1 MALETLI
8 TPPSAPRFKTY
19 LLLGCLVICGV
30 VLLNG
35 MWFSVPATH
44 MAYVTR
50 FGRVIHPEAGPLEAG
65 LHFKLP
71 FVDHADLLQVSTDTI
86 KLDPIQTYT
95 RDTQQ
100 VNLQLSI
107 TYNIPKNAVYHLLY
121 EVGRAGNVDIVTNI
135 NAVVNDRV
143 RSVLGQQDIVRVAG
157 EGRELVVGQ
166 IKTIVQNELKRL
178 FHLDVQ
184 DVQIA
189 AFTFTK
195 AYEESINQATLAKTS
210 KVKAELERDRKRIEA
225 EAAQAEAAG
234 RANAAI
240 EEARGK
246 KASTIAAAEGEAEAI
261 HLRAQSEASAIKARG
276 EAEATTLKAK
286 IEAAG
291 GAENYVKQLQAQAA
305 LNWKGDV
312 PSTMFGSNAPAP
324 VPVLPLPG
332 VPATR

>member
-1 MALETLI
+1 MTLSS
-8 TPPSAPRFKTY
+8 TPRFTRY
-19 LLLGCLVICGV
+19 LFLGLLVTGGII
-30 VLLNG
+30 LLNG
-35 MWFSVPATH
+35 LSFSVPATH

-50 FGRVIHPEAGPLEAG
+50 FGRVIAPEAGPLDAG

-71 FVDHADLLQVSTDTI
+71 FIDHADLLQVSTDTS
-86 KLDPIQTYT
+86 KLEPIQAYT

-100 VNLQLSI
+100 VNVQLSL
-107 TYNIPKNAVYHLLY
+107 TYSIPRTAVYHLLY
-121 EVGRAGNVDIVTNI
+121 EIGRSGNVDIVTNI

-143 RSVLGQQDIVRVAG
+143 RSVLGQQEIVRVAG
-157 EGRELVVGQ
+157 EGREQVVGQ
-166 IKTIVQNELKRL
+166 MKTVIQSELKRL
-178 FHLDVQ
+178 FWLEVH

-240 EEARGK
+240 EEARGR
-246 KASTIAAAEGEAEAI
+246 KASAIAAAEGEAAAI
-261 HLRAQSEASAIKARG
+261 TLRAQSEAAAIKARG
-276 EAEATTLKAK
+276 DAEATILKAK

-291 GAENYVKQLQAQAA
+291 GTEPYVKQLQAQAA
-305 LNWKGDV
+305 LNWKGEV
-312 PSTMFGSNAPAP
+312 PTTMLGGNTAAP
-324 VPVLPLPG
+324 VPVLPLPTLPG
-332 VPATR
+332 SR

>member
-1 MALETLI
+1 MAA
-8 TPPSAPRFKTY
+8 PSAPYLRTY
-19 LLLGCLVICGV
+19 LTLGFLVAGGLL
-30 VLLNG
+30 LLILLST
-35 MWFSVPATH
+35 MSFSVPATH

-50 FGRVIHPEAGPLEAG
+50 FGRVLHPEAGPLEAG
-65 LHFKLP
+65 LHFKFPLI
-71 FVDHADLLQVSTDTI
+71 DHADRLQVSTDTI
-86 KLDPIQTYT
+86 KLEAIQTYT

-100 VNLQLSI
+100 VNVQLSL
-107 TYNIPKNAVYHLLY
+107 TYSIPRTAVYHLLY
-121 EVGRAGNVDIVTNI
+121 EVGRAGNVDIVTNV

-143 RSVLGQQDIVRVAG
+143 RSVLGQQEIVRVAG
-157 EGRELVVGQ
+157 EGREQVVGQ
-166 IKTIVQNELKRL
+166 IKTIVQSELKRL
-178 FHLDVQ
+178 FQLDVQ

-240 EEARGK
+240 EEARGR
-246 KASTIAAAEGEAEAI
+246 KASAIAAAEGEAEAI
-261 HLRAQSEASAIKARG
+261 TLRAQSEAAAIKARG
-276 EAEATTLKAK
+276 DAEALTLKAK

-291 GAENYVKQLQAQAA
+291 GAENYIKQLQAQAT

-312 PSTMFGSNAPAP
+312 PTTMFGGNSPAP
-324 VPVLPLPG
+324 VPVLPLPAL
-332 VPATR
+332 PAAR